1 MIHTARQPPKANTL
15 PFSEGVNGRLKLQG
29 GTQKIPCRR
38 DQKQRVNSLRSMTER
53 PSLPDRSLPHVTELL
68 LAWGQGDRG
77 ALDELVPI
85 VHQELRRLAKAHMRG
100 ERNDHTLQTTA
111 LVNEAFIRLVDLRRI
126 RWQDRAHFLAL
137 SARLMR
143 RILVDH
149 ARSHNYQKRGGGA
162 VAVTLDDM
170 VLPSTERGAD
180 LVALDDALEH
190 LARVDP
196 RKGQVVE
203 LRFFGGLSVE
213 ETAEALNISAETVF
227 RDWRLAKVWLLREV
241 SGRG

>member
-1 MIHTARQPPKANTL
+1 MATG
-15 PFSEGVNGRLKLQG
+15 SSSS
-29 GTQKIPCRR
+29 
-38 DQKQRVNSLRSMTER
+38 DR
-53 PSLPDRSLPHVTELL
+53 PGPHVTELL
-68 LAWGQGDRG
+68 LSWGRGDRS

-85 VHQELRRLAKAHMRG
+85 VHQELRRLARLQMRG
-100 ERNDHTLQTTA
+100 ERDNHTLQTTA

-149 ARSHNYQKRGGGA
+149 ARSRNYRKRGGGA
-162 VAVTLDDM
+162 VNVALDDSIDM
-170 VLPSTERGAD
+170 SRERGAD
-180 LVALDDALEH
+180 LVALDDALES

-203 LRFFGGLSVE
+203 LRFFGGLSVD
-213 ETAEALNISAETVF
+213 ETAEALGISAETVL
-227 RDWRLAKVWLLREV
+227 RDWRFAKVWLLREV
-241 SGRG
+241 SGDG

>member
-1 MIHTARQPPKANTL
+1 M
-15 PFSEGVNGRLKLQG
+15 
-29 GTQKIPCRR
+29 
-38 DQKQRVNSLRSMTER
+38 
-53 PSLPDRSLPHVTELL
+53 TELL
-68 LAWGQGDRG
+68 LSWGRGDRS

-85 VHQELRRLAKAHMRG
+85 VHQELRRLARLQMRG
-100 ERNDHTLQTTA
+100 ERDNHTLQTTA

-149 ARSHNYQKRGGGA
+149 ARSRNYRKRGGGA
-162 VAVTLDDM
+162 VNVALDDSLDM
-170 VLPSTERGAD
+170 SRERGAD
-180 LVALDDALEH
+180 LVALDDALET
-190 LARVDP
+190 LARMDP

-213 ETAEALNISAETVF
+213 ETAEALSVSPETVL

-241 SGRG
+241 SGHD

>member
-1 MIHTARQPPKANTL
+1 MA
-15 PFSEGVNGRLKLQG
+15 G
-29 GTQKIPCRR
+29 
-38 DQKQRVNSLRSMTER
+38 
-53 PSLPDRSLPHVTELL
+53 PSSSSDRTGPHVTELL
-68 LAWGQGDRG
+68 LAWGRGDRS

-85 VHQELRRLAKAHMRG
+85 VHQELRRLARLQMRG
-100 ERNDHTLQTTA
+100 ERDNHTLQTTA

-149 ARSHNYQKRGGGA
+149 ARSRNYRKRGGGA
-162 VAVTLDDM
+162 VDVALDDS
-170 VLPSTERGAD
+170 LALSRERGAD
-180 LVALDDALEH
+180 LVALDDALEG
-190 LARVDP
+190 LARMDP

-213 ETAEALNISAETVF
+213 ETAEALRISPETVL

-241 SGRG
+241 ASRD

>member
-1 MIHTARQPPKANTL
+1 M
-15 PFSEGVNGRLKLQG
+15 
-29 GTQKIPCRR
+29 
-38 DQKQRVNSLRSMTER
+38 
-53 PSLPDRSLPHVTELL
+53 TELL
-68 LAWGQGDRG
+68 LAWGRGDRS

-85 VHQELRRLAKAHMRG
+85 VHQELRRLARLQMRG
-100 ERNDHTLQTTA
+100 ERDNHTLQTTA

-149 ARSHNYQKRGGGA
+149 ARSRNYRKRGGGA
-162 VAVTLDDM
+162 VDVALDDS
-170 VLPSTERGAD
+170 LALSRERGAD
-180 LVALDDALEH
+180 LVALDDALEG
-190 LARVDP
+190 LARMDP

-213 ETAEALNISAETVF
+213 ETAEALRISPETVL

-241 SGRG
+241 ASRD

>member
-1 MIHTARQPPKANTL
+1 MEAG
-15 PFSEGVNGRLKLQG
+15 S
-29 GTQKIPCRR
+29 
-38 DQKQRVNSLRSMTER
+38 SS
-53 PSLPDRSLPHVTELL
+53 SDRSGPHVTELL
-68 LAWGQGDRG
+68 LAWGRGDRS

-85 VHQELRRLAKAHMRG
+85 VHQELRRLARLQMRG
-100 ERNDHTLQTTA
+100 ERDNHTLQTTA

-149 ARSHNYQKRGGGA
+149 ARSRNTHKRGEGA
-162 VAVTLDDM
+162 VTVALDDS
-170 VLPSTERGAD
+170 VVVPGERGAD
-180 LVALDDALEH
+180 LVALDDALES
-190 LARVDP
+190 LTAMDP

-213 ETAEALNISAETVF
+213 ETAEALHISPETVL